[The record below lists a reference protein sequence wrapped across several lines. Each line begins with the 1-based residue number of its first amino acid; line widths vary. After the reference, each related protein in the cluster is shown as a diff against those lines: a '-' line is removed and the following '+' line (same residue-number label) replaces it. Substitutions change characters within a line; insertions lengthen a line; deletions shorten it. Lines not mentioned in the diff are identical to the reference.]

1 MALLASSILA
11 ADFTNIKDAVLI
23 AENAGA
29 DIIHVDIMD
38 GHFVPNLTFGPKL
51 ITAIKNTT
59 SLPVDVHLMVEDPQ
73 AIAPL
78 FIEAGADWISI
89 HIEASV
95 HLHKDISFIKENGLK
110 AGLALNPATPI
121 LHMQNIIQELD
132 YVLIMT
138 VNPGW
143 GGQQFIEASHIK
155 ITRLKNWIKGQNLDV
170 LIEIDGGVS
179 LENMD
184 QLMLDGVD
192 VFVVGSS
199 IYRSKNPKDTIIK
212 MKKILAGDKMP

>member
-11 ADFTNIKDAVLI
+11 ADFTSIKDAVLI

-51 ITAIKNTT
+51 IKAIKNIT
-59 SLPVDVHLMVEDPQ
+59 SLPVDVHLMVDDPQ

-95 HLHKDISFIKENGLK
+95 HLHKDISFIRENGLK

-132 YVLIMT
+132 YVLIIT

-143 GGQQFIEASHIK
+143 GGQHFIEASHLK
-155 ITRLKNWIKGQNLDV
+155 ITRLKNWIKGQNLDI

-184 QLMLDGVD
+184 QLMLDGVNI
-192 VFVVGSS
+192 FVAGSS
-199 IYRSKNPKDTIIK
+199 IYGSKDPKDTIIK
-212 MKKILAGDKMP
+212 MKKILAGNKTP

>member
-143 GGQQFIEASHIK
+143 GGQNFIEASHIK

-199 IYRSKNPKDTIIK
+199 IYRSKDPKNTIIK

>member
-51 ITAIKNTT
+51 IKAIKNMT
-59 SLPVDVHLMVEDPQ
+59 SLPVDVHLMVDDPQ

-143 GGQQFIEASHIK
+143 GGQQFIKASHIK
-155 ITRLKNWIKGQNLDV
+155 ITRLKNWIKGQNLDI

-184 QLMLDGVD
+184 QLLLDGVD

-199 IYRSKNPKDTIIK
+199 IYRSKDPKNTIIK
-212 MKKILAGDKMP
+212 MKKILARDKMP

>member
-1 MALLASSILA
+1 MSLIASSILA

-59 SLPVDVHLMVEDPQ
+59 SLPVDVHLMVDNPQ

-78 FIEAGADWISI
+78 FIDAGADWISI

-155 ITRLKNWIKGQNLDV
+155 ITRLKNWIKGQNLDIQ
-170 LIEIDGGVS
+170 IEIDGGVS
-179 LENMD
+179 LDNMD
-184 QLMLDGVD
+184 QLMMDGVD

-199 IYRSKNPKDTIIK
+199 IYKSKDPKDTIIK
-212 MKKILAGDKMP
+212 MKKILAGYKRP

>member
-51 ITAIKNTT
+51 IKAIKNMT
-59 SLPVDVHLMVEDPQ
+59 SLPVDVHLMVDDPQ

-155 ITRLKNWIKGQNLDV
+155 ITRLKNWIKGQNLDI

-184 QLMLDGVD
+184 QLLLDGVD

-199 IYRSKNPKDTIIK
+199 IYRSKDPKNTIIK
-212 MKKILAGDKMP
+212 MKKILARDKMP

>member
-11 ADFTNIKDAVLI
+11 ADFTNIKDSVLI

-51 ITAIKNTT
+51 IKAIKNMT
-59 SLPVDVHLMVEDPQ
+59 SLPVDVHLMVDDPQ

-89 HIEASV
+89 HLEASV
-95 HLHKDISFIKENGLK
+95 HLHKNISFIKENGLK

-155 ITRLKNWIKGQNLDV
+155 ITRLKNWIKGQNLDI

-179 LENMD
+179 LENMN
-184 QLMLDGVD
+184 QLLMDGVD

-199 IYRSKNPKDTIIK
+199 IYRSKDPKETIIK
-212 MKKILAGDKMP
+212 MKKILARDKMS

>member
-1 MALLASSILA
+1 MSLIASSILA

-59 SLPVDVHLMVEDPQ
+59 SLPVDVHLMVDNPQ
-73 AIAPL
+73 AITPL
-78 FIEAGADWISI
+78 FIDAGADWISI

-155 ITRLKNWIKGQNLDV
+155 ITRLKNWIKGQNLDIQ
-170 LIEIDGGVS
+170 IEIDGGVS
-179 LENMD
+179 LDNMD
-184 QLMLDGVD
+184 QLMMDGVD

-199 IYRSKNPKDTIIK
+199 IYKSKDPKDTIIK
-212 MKKILAGDKMP
+212 MKKILAGYKRP

>member
-11 ADFTNIKDAVLI
+11 ADFTSIKDAVLI

-51 ITAIKNTT
+51 IKAIKNIT
-59 SLPVDVHLMVEDPQ
+59 SLPVDVHLMVDDPQ

-143 GGQQFIEASHIK
+143 GGQHFIEASHLK
-155 ITRLKNWIKGQNLDV
+155 ITRLKNWIKGQNLDI

-184 QLMLDGVD
+184 QLMLDGVNI
-192 VFVVGSS
+192 FVAGSS
-199 IYRSKNPKDTIIK
+199 IYGSKDPKDTIIK
-212 MKKILAGDKMP
+212 MKKILAGNKTP

>member
-51 ITAIKNTT
+51 ITAIKKTT
-59 SLPVDVHLMVEDPQ
+59 SLPVDVHLMVDDPQ

-143 GGQQFIEASHIK
+143 GGQQFIEASHTK
-155 ITRLKNWIKGQNLDV
+155 ITRLKNWIKGQNLDI

-199 IYRSKNPKDTIIK
+199 IYRSKDPKDTIIK

>member
-51 ITAIKNTT
+51 ITAIKKTT
-59 SLPVDVHLMVEDPQ
+59 SLPVDVHLMVDDPQ

-143 GGQQFIEASHIK
+143 GGQQFIEASHTK
-155 ITRLKNWIKGQNLDV
+155 ITRLKNWIKGQNLDI

-199 IYRSKNPKDTIIK
+199 IYRSKNPKNTIIK

>member
-11 ADFTNIKDAVLI
+11 ADFTSIKDAVLI

-51 ITAIKNTT
+51 IKAIKNIT
-59 SLPVDVHLMVEDPQ
+59 SLPVDVHLMVDDPQ

-95 HLHKDISFIKENGLK
+95 HLHKDISFIRENGLK

-143 GGQQFIEASHIK
+143 GGQHFIEASHLK
-155 ITRLKNWIKGQNLDV
+155 ITRLKNWIKGQNLDI

-184 QLMLDGVD
+184 QLMLDGVNI
-192 VFVVGSS
+192 FVAGSS
-199 IYRSKNPKDTIIK
+199 IYGSKDPKDTIIK
-212 MKKILAGDKMP
+212 MKKILAGNKTP